1 MSSELLLIL
10 FRDLVKFCK
19 QLHLKYSHCSS
30 SNEHLSSFI
39 SSYSDLKPE
48 NILLDSQGHIVL
60 TDFGLCKENIEHNGT
75 TSTFCG
81 TPEVQPALS
90 PPLAEWQQV
99 LSSSVKTD
107 ISHVYLQLVRQAGRI
122 TGLVI
127 SDCQWGRVGHME
139 LVEQERTAL
148 KPSPCL

>member
-1 MSSELLLIL
+1 LLLII

-30 SNEHLSSFI
+30 SNECLSSFI

-81 TPEVQPALS
+81 TPEVRPAFS
-90 PPLAEWQQV
+90 PPPCTAA
-99 LSSSVKTD
+99 
-107 ISHVYLQLVRQAGRI
+107 VYIYGWLDKQGGI

-127 SDCQWGRVGHME
+127 AGWQ
-139 LVEQERTAL
+139 
-148 KPSPCL
+148 

>member
-1 MSSELLLIL
+1 MSSELLLI
-10 FRDLVKFCK
+10 FFCDLVKFCK
-19 QLHLKYSHCSS
+19 QLHLKYSHCIS

-81 TPEVQPALS
+81 TPEVRPTLS
-90 PPLAEWQQV
+90 LPLTERQQV
-99 LSSSVKTD
+99 LSSSVQAD
-107 ISHVYLQLVRQAGRI
+107 ISHVYLRLVRQAGGI
-122 TGLVI
+122 TSLVI
-127 SDCQWGRVGHME
+127 SGCQ
-139 LVEQERTAL
+139 
-148 KPSPCL
+148 